1 MLKGA
6 NIPDIG
12 TLQMAWHNA
21 AAQNTTLT
29 ETSPTVDEGEPLQGG
44 QSSTLPSTLPS
55 SLPVDSSETS
65 HEGQAATLTDPT
77 LLAAPVTN
85 ADGGDH

>member
-21 AAQNTTLT
+21 TAQNAAPTD
-29 ETSPTVDEGEPLQGG
+29 TSPTVDEGGEPLQGG
-44 QSSTLPSTLPS
+44 QSSTLP
-55 SLPVDSSETS
+55 VDSSETTS
-65 HEGQAATLTDPT
+65 HEDQAATTLTDPT
-77 LLAAPVTN
+77 LVAAPVTN
-85 ADGGDH
+85 ADGGDN